1 MIKISARL
9 IILCV
14 KDKAS
19 IFDWSCL
26 VTVFQFINRAEFA
39 INPISVKEVFFVE
52 GYYPKVDVVAT

>member
-39 INPISVKEVFFVE
+39 INPISVKEVFLL
-52 GYYPKVDVVAT
+52 KVIILR